1 MPTYEYKCN
10 DCGVELDIVQNI
22 TENPITVCPKCQ
34 GDLKKLFSPGAG
46 FIFKGSGFY
55 ITDYR
60 SEEYKKREKAE
71 KGEPKVKT
79 KEKKKE
85 VKEVASPHPK

>member
-10 DCGVELDIVQNI
+10 DCGVELDIVQSI
-22 TENPITVCPKCQ
+22 TEDPITVCPKCQ
-34 GDLKKLFSPGAG
+34 GDLKKLFSSGTG

-71 KGEPKVKT
+71 KGEPKVET